1 MFDKTKVETA
11 LLGIIGL
18 RQPSN
23 PDYAI
28 IDTPNLASTS
38 GYYVTDISM
47 AKVEFYKDSQD
58 YEAISDADFND
69 LLRATQKSAITS
81 VCNQVFQTQD
91 FRDRNLFYKYPNNN
105 TDAET
110 LNDGF
115 VGWQICVTKEKNVA
129 FEITR
134 VILDFQS
141 NYDNDITLQLYN
153 TGDPNPIQSKVI
165 TITEQHQEEVLNWV
179 VDNSG
184 DTYKGNYY
192 LGYIK
197 SATTPVPFKR
207 NYQSSSSI
215 SRIEGLVIE
224 STKVDGHTGNVL
236 FDLDSTEGLSENIG
250 INPDV
255 IVYNDYTDFIK
266 QNKGLFGRAI
276 QIDMAIKMMNVIS
289 SSLRVN
295 KHERMAA
302 AKVRIVQDING
313 IDADNGKLKI
323 FGLRAQLL
331 GEISMI
337 KKEVEKLRVGYF
349 GGRIKVATRS

>member
-11 LLGIIGL
+11 LLGIVGL
-18 RQPSN
+18 NQPNN

-47 AKVEFYKDSQD
+47 AKIEFFKDSQD
-58 YEAISDADFND
+58 YEAISNTDFND
-69 LLRATQKSAITS
+69 LLRTIQKSAITS

-91 FRDRNLFYKYPNNN
+91 FRDRNLFYKRPNNN
-105 TDAET
+105 AEAET

-115 VGWQICVTKEKNVA
+115 VGWEICVTKEKNVA

-134 VILDFQS
+134 VILDFQG
-141 NYDNDITLQLYN
+141 NFGDIILQLYN
-153 TGDPNPIQSKVI
+153 TGNPNPIQSKDI
-165 TITEQHQEEVLNWV
+165 TITKQHQEEVLNWV

-192 LGYIK
+192 LGYVK
-197 SATTPVPFKR
+197 SASTPIPFKR
-207 NYQSSSSI
+207 NYQSSKILSK
-215 SRIEGLVIE
+215 IEGLRIDPM
-224 STKVDGHTGNVL
+224 KVDGHTGNVL
-236 FDLDSTEGLSENIG
+236 FNLDDTEGLSENIG
-250 INPDV
+250 VNPDV

-323 FGLRAQLL
+323 FGLRTQLF
-331 GEISMI
+331 GEIAMI
-337 KKEVEKLRVGYF
+337 KKEVEKLRLGYF
-349 GGRIKVATRS
+349 GGRIKVATRY